1 MAVAATPEL
10 AAAAQAV
17 LAGCQ
22 SAAIL
27 CLNQAGILTAEVAT
41 PGGVGAAGILT
52 VGKNAAEIAAAKAE
66 VTAASSAKP
75 GWLQNVQAGNKFN
88 AEQSKNYPYNEL
100 YVNKPNGNGYYR
112 VDSYNP
118 ATGEIVSRKFTQF
131 SDITESTATNYIREA
146 VNKYPAG
153 ATIAKVPS
161 SGSLGGDALRGT
173 NILEVPPQVKP
184 IPQSVLNA
192 ADKAGVVIRD
202 TNGKVYQ

>member
-1 MAVAATPEL
+1 M
-10 AAAAQAV
+10 
-17 LAGCQ
+17 
-22 SAAIL
+22 
-27 CLNQAGILTAEVAT
+27 
-41 PGGVGAAGILT
+41 
-52 VGKNAAEIAAAKAE
+52 
-66 VTAASSAKP
+66 
-75 GWLQNVQAGNKFN
+75 
-88 AEQSKNYPYNEL
+88 
-100 YVNKPNGNGYYR
+100 
-112 VDSYNP
+112 
-118 ATGEIVSRKFTQF
+118 SRKFTQF

>member
-1 MAVAATPEL
+1 MGGISNSTSL
-10 AAAAQAV
+10 ARF
-17 LAGCQ
+17 
-22 SAAIL
+22 S
-27 CLNQAGILTAEVAT
+27 
-41 PGGVGAAGILT
+41 
-52 VGKNAAEIAAAKAE
+52 IAL
-66 VTAASSAKP
+66 SAKTSP
-75 GWLQNVQAGNKFN
+75 ATLKPVTKALSIHHLMTASLRMTLKTMP
-88 AEQSKNYPYNEL
+88 SKNYPYNEL

-161 SGSLGGDALRGT
+161 SGSLAGDALRGS